1 MLAIKRNEILP
12 FAATWID
19 LEIIILRE
27 VSQRKIL
34 YVINYMQNLK
44 SITDKLIYKTET
56 GNSLM
61 VQWLRIRLS
70 LSWAQIQPLVKEL
83 RFYKLCGA
91 GKKSQKQTHRHRKLM
106 ATQGGRA

>member
-1 MLAIKRNEILP
+1 MDRPRDYHTKRSKSEKDFICHEI
-12 FAATWID
+12 
-19 LEIIILRE
+19 
-27 VSQRKIL
+27 
-34 YVINYMQNLK
+34 YVESK
-44 SITDKLIYKTET
+44 SNTDKLIYKTET

-83 RFYKLCGA
+83 RFYKLCGV